1 MGNNFQECLNKEN
14 DALAQAHLNLFYS
27 TYYSEWNKQRINFDE
42 GYGNYLQIAGVDTVL
57 SKLNAYGGISEQ
69 LFYQEKVVF
78 KKYDAI
84 LFEIEKKSGA
94 KGWATNPREKADIL
108 LFQQIDDI
116 YLFDFRK
123 LSAYIREHHTEYKQI
138 QTDNKNIIITKK
150 ELRQL
155 HKAGEIAMIE
165 FPHERIIADNLKKVS

>member
-94 KGWATNPREKADIL
+94 KGWATNPRESGYPAI
-108 LFQQIDDI
+108 
-116 YLFDFRK
+116 
-123 LSAYIREHHTEYKQI
+123 S
-138 QTDNKNIIITKK
+138 TD
-150 ELRQL
+150 
-155 HKAGEIAMIE
+155 
-165 FPHERIIADNLKKVS
+165 